1 MSLQIVIVLIVLAL
15 AIFLFVTEKLR
26 VDVIAL
32 LVMSILLVS
41 GIITPTQGLA
51 GFSNTAT
58 VTVAAMFILSQGLFK
73 TGAVNFI
80 GTFVNRIFKRGF
92 WIGIISVMILVG
104 FMSAFINNTP
114 VIAIFLPIILGVA
127 KDTGLSA
134 SKMLMPISFASMI
147 GGLCTLIG
155 TSTNILI
162 GSIAAEQGIAPFT
175 MFEFAP
181 LGIVMFVVALIYLS
195 LVGIRLIPDRRVKGD
210 LSESFAM
217 AEYITEIV
225 ILEDSISAGKKI
237 REAPL
242 VRDVDIS
249 ILEIRRGSETIHQ
262 PGPNTVLLADDLL
275 IVRCDLESI
284 RAMQEQEG
292 VELRP
297 QIKWGDK
304 SLTPEDFRLLEVVL
318 DVNSS
323 LAGQSL
329 RRAGLREN
337 FGATV
342 LAIRQKGR
350 LIHAK
355 LSDRILNAGD
365 LLLVEIH
372 QERLP
377 AFIRSGDFII
387 TSESNK
393 VEFRKSKVAISVAIV
408 VGVVAAASLNFAPIV
423 VAAVIG
429 AVLMVLLG
437 CLTMEESYTAI
448 DWKIIFL
455 LAGILSLGVALD
467 TSGAAALIASNVV
480 SSVGSF
486 GNIALVSVFYVMT
499 VLLTSAMSN
508 NATGALLAP
517 IAIATAAS
525 VGVDPRPFL
534 MAIVFAAS
542 ASFMTPIG
550 YQTNTMIYGPGQYKF
565 IDFIKVGTPL
575 NFILWIIATILIPII
590 WPFHP

>member
-15 AIFLFVTEKLR
+15 AIYLFVTEKLR

-41 GIITPTQGLA
+41 GIITPSQGLA

-80 GTFVNRIFKRGF
+80 GTFVNRIFERGF
-92 WIGIISVMILVG
+92 WVGIIVVMILVG

-127 KDTGLSA
+127 KETGFSA

-162 GSIAAEQGIAPFT
+162 SSIATEQGIAPFT

-181 LGIVMFVVALIYLS
+181 LGIIMFVVALLYLG
-195 LVGIRLIPDRRVKGD
+195 LVGIRLIPDRRVEGD
-210 LSESFAM
+210 LSESFALT
-217 AEYITEIV
+217 EYITEIV
-225 ILEDSISAGKKI
+225 ILEDSISDGKKI

-242 VRDVDIS
+242 VLDLDIA
-249 ILEIRRGSETIHQ
+249 ILEIRRGQQTIHQ
-262 PGPNTVLLADDLL
+262 PGPNTVLKANDLL
-275 IVRCDLESI
+275 LVRCDLDSI

-292 VELRP
+292 IDLRP
-297 QIKWGDK
+297 QAKWGDA
-304 SLTPEDFRLLEVVL
+304 SLTPEDFKLLEVVV
-318 DVNSS
+318 DPNSS
-323 LAGQSL
+323 LTGQRL
-329 RRAGLREN
+329 RDSRFREN

-342 LAIRQKGR
+342 LAIRHKGR
-350 LIHAK
+350 LIHEK
-355 LSDRILNAGD
+355 LSDTILTAGD

-372 QERLP
+372 QERLS
-377 AFIRSGDFII
+377 AFTRSGDFII
-387 TSESNK
+387 TSESAK
-393 VEFRKSKVAISVAIV
+393 VEFRKSKVAFAVAIV
-408 VGVVAAASLNFAPIV
+408 VGVVLAASLNFAPIV

-467 TSGAAALIASNVV
+467 SSGAAALIASNVV

-575 NFILWIIATILIPII
+575 NIILWIIATILIPII

>member
-1 MSLQIVIVLIVLAL
+1 MSIEIIIVLAVLVL
-15 AIFLFVTEKLR
+15 AIYLFVTEKLR

-41 GIITPTQGLA
+41 GIITPSQGLA

-58 VTVAAMFILSQGLFK
+58 VTVAAMFILSAGLFK

-80 GTFVNRIFKRGF
+80 GSFVSRIFKRGF
-92 WIGIISVMILVG
+92 WVGIISVMVLVG

-127 KDTGLSA
+127 KDTGFSA

-181 LGIVMFVVALIYLS
+181 LGIIMFVIAMVYLGLI
-195 LVGIRLIPDRRVKGD
+195 GIRLIPDRRSKGD
-210 LSESFAM
+210 LSESFALT
-217 AEYITEIV
+217 EYITEIL
-225 ILEDSISAGKKI
+225 ILDQSISAGKTI

-242 VRDVDIS
+242 VRDIDIA
-249 ILEIRRGSETIHQ
+249 ILEIKREDRSIHQ
-262 PGPNTVLLADDLL
+262 PGANTKLLADDIL
-275 IVRCDLESI
+275 IVRCDLEAI

-297 QIKWGDK
+297 QAKWGDA
-304 SLTPEDFRLLEVVL
+304 SLTPEDFKLLEVVV
-318 DVNSS
+318 DPKSS
-323 LAGQSL
+323 LVGQRL
-329 RRAGLREN
+329 RDSRFREN

-342 LAIRQKGR
+342 LAIRHKGR
-350 LIHAK
+350 LIHEK
-355 LSDRILNAGD
+355 LSDTKIGAGD

-377 AFIRSGDFII
+377 AFVRSGEFII
-387 TSESNK
+387 TSESSK
-393 VEFRKSKVAISVAIV
+393 IEFRKSKVVIAVVIV
-408 VGVVAAASLNFAPIV
+408 LGVIAAASLDLAPIV
-423 VAAVIG
+423 VASVIG
-429 AVLMVLLG
+429 AILMVLLG
-437 CLTMEESYTAI
+437 CLTMEESYAAI

-467 TSGAAALIASNVV
+467 RSGAAALIASNVV
-480 SSVGSF
+480 SSVGSY
-486 GNIALVSVFYVMT
+486 GNVVLVSVFYVMT

-565 IDFIKVGTPL
+565 VDFIKVGTPL
-575 NFILWIIATILIPII
+575 NIILWVVATIMIPII
-590 WPFHP
+590 WPFQP